1 MKTLYFVKYLDWTQ
15 DIQYNIPMDN
25 TVDYFTQKEVSD
37 EEFERLS
44 DHTKTAVEEI
54 KNLINNI
61 I

>member
-25 TVDYFTQKEVSD
+25 KVDYFTQKEVSD